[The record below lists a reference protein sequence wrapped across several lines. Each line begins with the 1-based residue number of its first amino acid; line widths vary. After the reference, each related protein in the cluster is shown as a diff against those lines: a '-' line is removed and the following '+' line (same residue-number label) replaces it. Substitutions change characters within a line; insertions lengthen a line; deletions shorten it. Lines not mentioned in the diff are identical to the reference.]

1 MLLDHVE
8 VTKYFNC
15 ICSNPGCHSTM
26 SGEKRERWRKEWVRG
41 GSGTPSPAT
50 APLAAHPTHL
60 LAAHL
65 LHPPAPQGSPH
76 LPPVHLE
83 GALAADVSLT
93 VLHTLETI
101 VQVSGKLCF
110 GHCREKNL
118 GNNC

>member
-1 MLLDHVE
+1 
-8 VTKYFNC
+8 
-15 ICSNPGCHSTM
+15 M

-41 GSGTPSPAT
+41 NSGTPSPAT

-65 LHPPAPQGSPH
+65 LHPSTPQGSPH

-101 VQVSGKLCF
+101 VQVMIIIIVDIETVRVASVVSSYTD
-110 GHCREKNL
+110 
-118 GNNC
+118 